1 MPRYLFQAAYTPDSW
16 ATQVKNQ
23 PDPLERIRP
32 LVEAC
37 GGKLESLFYSFG
49 DYDLV
54 LITDMPDD
62 ESAAAISLAAAA
74 VGSLRSSQTT
84 KLLTVEEGLKAMR
97 RAEEAGKVYTPP
109 VGGGIPRQASAQ
121 TATPTG

>member
-16 ATQVKNQ
+16 ATQVKNH

-54 LITDMPDD
+54 LITNMPDD

-74 VGSLRSSQTT
+74 GGSLRSSQTT

-97 RAEEAGKVYTPP
+97 MAEEAGKVYAAP
-109 VGGGIPRQASAQ
+109 VGGGIPRQTSAQ
-121 TATPTG
+121 TAAPAG

>member
-16 ATQVKNQ
+16 ANQVKNQ
-23 PDPLERIRP
+23 PDPLDRIRP

-37 GGKLESLFYSFG
+37 GGKLESVFYSFG

-74 VGSLRSSQTT
+74 GGSLRSSQTT
-84 KLLTVEEGLKAMR
+84 KLLTVDQGLSAMR
-97 RAEEAGKVYTPP
+97 KAAEAGKVYTPP
-109 VGGGIPRQASAQ
+109 VGAGIPRQAAAKSAS
-121 TATPTG
+121 PS

>member
-1 MPRYLFQAAYTPDSW
+1 MPRYLFQAAYTTDSW

-23 PDPLERIRP
+23 PDPLARIRP

-37 GGKLESLFYSFG
+37 GGKLESLFYAFG

-74 VGSLRSSQTT
+74 GGSLRSAQTT
-84 KLLTVEEGLKAMR
+84 KLLTVEEGLNAMR
-97 RAEEAGKVYTPP
+97 KAEEAGKVYAPP

-121 TATPTG
+121 TTTPTG

>member
-1 MPRYLFQAAYTPDSW
+1 MPRYLFQAAYTSDSW

-23 PDPLERIRP
+23 PDPHDRIRP

-37 GGKLESLFYSFG
+37 GGKLESVFYCFG

-62 ESAAAISLAAAA
+62 ESAAAIALAAAA
-74 VGSLRSSQTT
+74 GGSLRASQTT
-84 KLLTVEEGLKAMR
+84 KLLSVDQGLSAMR
-97 RAEEAGKVYTPP
+97 KAAEAGKVYTPP
-109 VGGGIPRQASAQ
+109 VGGGIPRQA
-121 TATPTG
+121 ATSTG

>member
-1 MPRYLFQAAYTPDSW
+1 MPRYLFQAAYTTDSW
-16 ATQVKNQ
+16 AMQVKNQ

-32 LVEAC
+32 LIEAC

-74 VGSLRSSQTT
+74 GGSLRSSQTV
-84 KLLTVEEGLKAMR
+84 KLLTVDEGLNAMR
-97 RAEEAGKVYTPP
+97 KAAEASKVYDPP
-109 VGGGIPRQASAQ
+109 VGGGIPRQAGTQA
-121 TATPTG
+121 ATPTS

>member
-1 MPRYLFQAAYTPDSW
+1 MPRYLYQAAYTPDSW

-37 GGKLESLFYSFG
+37 GGKLESVFYSFG

-62 ESAAAISLAAAA
+62 DAAAAVSLAAAA
-74 VGSLRSSQTT
+74 GGSLRASQTT
-84 KLLTVEEGLKAMR
+84 KLLTVDQGLNAMR
-97 RAEEAGKVYTPP
+97 KAAEAGKVYTPP
-109 VGGGIPRQASAQ
+109 VGAGIPRQAGAQ